1 MIYGSEI
8 SLKHN
13 IVKDKMV
20 SMHGSSIPRCTL
32 RYRLFFSNPCEV
44 SMRKLV
50 LLVLL
55 LATTQAFAQSVRYVS
70 DMLEVPLRS
79 GTSLGHRIVRML
91 PSGTAVEVIRTD
103 QEAGYSL
110 VKTPNG
116 TQGWILTRYLMDNPS
131 ARERLAEAQQALE
144 PLTAEN
150 ANLKAQINTLTAE
163 KTELEASYQ
172 QLSEEN
178 RRLSQELTQIRRT
191 AANVIAIDEQNKTLQ
206 ERVVAL
212 EQALQIAQQENQ
224 SLSDRSAKR
233 WFLLGAGV
241 LLSGIILGLIVS
253 RLRWQKRNR
262 WGDL

>member
-1 MIYGSEI
+1 
-8 SLKHN
+8 
-13 IVKDKMV
+13 
-20 SMHGSSIPRCTL
+20 
-32 RYRLFFSNPCEV
+32 
-44 SMRKLV
+44 MRKLL

-55 LATTQAFAQSVRYVS
+55 LVASQAYAQTTQYVS
-70 DMLEVPLRS
+70 DMLEVPLRTGS
-79 GTSLGHRIVRML
+79 SLGHRIVRML

-103 QEAGYSL
+103 KDTGYSL

-116 TQGWILTRYLMDNPS
+116 TQGWILTRYLMDEPS

-144 PLTAEN
+144 PLTTEN
-150 ANLKAQINTLTAE
+150 ADLKARIDTLTAE
-163 KTELEASYQ
+163 KTELESSYE

-191 AANVIAIDEQNKTLQ
+191 AANAVAIDEQNKTLQ

-224 SLSDRSAKR
+224 SLSDRSDKR

-241 LLSGIILGLIVS
+241 LLLGIILGLIVP

>member
-1 MIYGSEI
+1 
-8 SLKHN
+8 
-13 IVKDKMV
+13 
-20 SMHGSSIPRCTL
+20 
-32 RYRLFFSNPCEV
+32 
-44 SMRKLV
+44 MRKLL

-55 LATTQAFAQSVRYVS
+55 LVASQTYAQTTQYVS
-70 DMLEVPLRS
+70 DMLEVPLRTGS
-79 GTSLGHRIVRML
+79 SLDHRIIRML

-103 QEAGYSL
+103 KDTGYSL

-116 TQGWILTRYLMDNPS
+116 TQGWILTRYLMDEPS

-144 PLTAEN
+144 PLTTEN
-150 ANLKAQINTLTAE
+150 ADLKARIDTLTAE
-163 KTELEASYQ
+163 KTELESSYE

-178 RRLSQELTQIRRT
+178 RQLSQELTQIRRT
-191 AANVIAIDEQNKTLQ
+191 AANAVAIDEQNKTLQ

-224 SLSDRSAKR
+224 SLSDRSNKR

-241 LLSGIILGLIVS
+241 LLLGMILGLIVP

>member
-1 MIYGSEI
+1 
-8 SLKHN
+8 
-13 IVKDKMV
+13 
-20 SMHGSSIPRCTL
+20 
-32 RYRLFFSNPCEV
+32 
-44 SMRKLV
+44 MRKLLLLIL
-50 LLVLL
+50 LLV
-55 LATTQAFAQSVRYVS
+55 ASQAYAQTTQYVS
-70 DMLEVPLRS
+70 DMLEVPLRTGS
-79 GTSLGHRIVRML
+79 SLSHRIIRML
-91 PSGTAVEVIRTD
+91 SSGTAVEVIQTD
-103 QEAGYSL
+103 KDTGYSL

-116 TQGWILTRYLMDNPS
+116 TQGWILTRYLMDEPS

-144 PLTAEN
+144 PLTTEN
-150 ANLKAQINTLTAE
+150 ADLKARIDTLTAE
-163 KTELEASYQ
+163 KTELESSYE

-178 RRLSQELTQIRRT
+178 RRLSQELAQIRRT
-191 AANVIAIDEQNKTLQ
+191 AANAVAIDEQNKTLQ

-241 LLSGIILGLIVS
+241 LLLGMILGLIVP

>member
-1 MIYGSEI
+1 
-8 SLKHN
+8 
-13 IVKDKMV
+13 
-20 SMHGSSIPRCTL
+20 
-32 RYRLFFSNPCEV
+32 
-44 SMRKLV
+44 MRKL
-50 LLVLL
+50 LFLVLL
-55 LATTQAFAQSVRYVS
+55 LATSQVYAQTTQYVS
-70 DMLEVPLRS
+70 DMLEVPLRTGS
-79 GTSLGHRIVRML
+79 SLGHRIVRML

-103 QEAGYSL
+103 KDTGYSL

-116 TQGWILTRYLMDNPS
+116 TQGWILTRYLMDEPS

-144 PLTAEN
+144 PLTTEN
-150 ANLKAQINTLTAE
+150 ADLKARIDTLTAE
-163 KTELEASYQ
+163 KTELESSYE

-191 AANVIAIDEQNKTLQ
+191 AANAVAIDEQNKALQ
-206 ERVVAL
+206 ERVVSL

-224 SLSDRSAKR
+224 SLADRSAKR

-241 LLSGIILGLIVS
+241 LLLGIILGLIVP

>member
-1 MIYGSEI
+1 
-8 SLKHN
+8 
-13 IVKDKMV
+13 
-20 SMHGSSIPRCTL
+20 
-32 RYRLFFSNPCEV
+32 
-44 SMRKLV
+44 MRKLL

-55 LATTQAFAQSVRYVS
+55 LATSQAYAQTTQYVS
-70 DMLEVPLRS
+70 DMLEVPLRTGS
-79 GTSLGHRIVRML
+79 SLGHRIVSMQ
-91 PSGTAVEVIRTD
+91 PGGTAVEVIRTD
-103 QEAGYSL
+103 KDTGYSL

-116 TQGWILTRYLMDNPS
+116 TQGWILTRYLMDEPS

-144 PLTAEN
+144 PLTTEN
-150 ANLKAQINTLTAE
+150 ADLKARIDTLTAE
-163 KTELEASYQ
+163 KTEQESSYE

-191 AANVIAIDEQNKTLQ
+191 AANAVAIDDQNKTLQ
-206 ERVVAL
+206 EQVVAL

-224 SLSDRSAKR
+224 SLSDRSTRR

-241 LLSGIILGLIVS
+241 LLLGMILGLIVP